1 MTGAIASEHHRN
13 PWLQSCVKCWCKINA
28 TPKDYWVNH
37 QIYNYTVHQA
47 PVTCSLQNCRSFFC
61 MYSVGNIQATLWSG
75 GTSSKRR
82 SNFGSSNDW
91 PTEPLR
97 PSLPILSNHLRL
109 QERCCHTYSLL
120 SGPGTRNLTNHGF
133 RIRAGPLKW
142 WNPESFWGNFHH
154 FSPGP
159 IKSSRKWI
167 TRILQKGWRGNDI
180 NSLEVFSDRL
190 CPFTSAS
197 PEIH

>member
-1 MTGAIASEHHRN
+1 MLMQNQWYPKGLLGKPSNIYIYRYYIYIITQFTK
-13 PWLQSCVKCWCKINA
+13 LQLHAVCKIADHFLRVFCREYPTN
-28 TPKDYWVNH
+28 
-37 QIYNYTVHQA
+37 
-47 PVTCSLQNCRSFFC
+47 PVIWGYRPR
-61 MYSVGNIQATLWSG
+61 
-75 GTSSKRR
+75 KRC
-82 SNFGSSNDW
+82 NFGSSNDW
-91 PTEPLR
+91 PNEPLR
-97 PSLPILSNHLRL
+97 PPLPMLSNHLRL

-120 SGPGTRNLTNHGF
+120 SGPGTRNLKNHGF

-142 WNPESFWGNFHH
+142 WNPEFYFWGKFHQ

-167 TRILQKGWRGNDI
+167 TIILEKGWRGNDI

-190 CPFTSAS
+190 CPFMAAS